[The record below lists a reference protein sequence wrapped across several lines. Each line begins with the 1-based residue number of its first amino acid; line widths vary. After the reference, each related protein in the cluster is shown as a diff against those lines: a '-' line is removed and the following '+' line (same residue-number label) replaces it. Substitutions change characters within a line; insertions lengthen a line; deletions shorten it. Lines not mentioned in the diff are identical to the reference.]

1 MVSIDLRA
9 LADGL
14 RLHSIGSL
22 VAFTCALDSLL
33 DSMRHS
39 MVSPAMNRTQQREL
53 VELLNFLLGKRAR
66 LGIMAAA
73 APGVSNWPAQK
84 AFIIQVFE
92 WNDTGTVSQLHFTK
106 DLKSYQMLA
115 AMHRNDTTAIAD
127 FAWDEFGGGNGRGGN
142 GRGGNGR
149 GGNNTRKCYNCGQAG
164 HISRDCRVN
173 GGGKG
178 GGGKRAREEKAA
190 ERATT
195 AARWATSLRHALTV
209 ISPRRR
215 MLPRAEAPMLAQE
228 WDLK

>member
-92 WNDTGTVSQLHFTK
+92 WNDTGTVSQLQFTK

-178 GGGKRAREEKAA
+178 GGGKGPGGKGGRTCYNCGQVGHISAA
-190 ERATT
+190 CPNRNQPPAQN
-195 AARWATSLRHALTV
+195 AAPGGGANAGAGV
-209 ISPRRR
+209 GP
-215 MLPRAEAPMLAQE
+215 
-228 WDLK
+228 